1 MFRFVKNVQEG
12 ETSNSGIV
20 DALGRCHAIAR
31 QVSAGGGSYEGAWR
45 HGVKEGLGVHDATA
59 WGHFA
64 GEYAEGVK
72 EGFGCETGV
81 KGSYEGQWSGDVKHG
96 IGWEVEAAGTQFV
109 GEYDRGHRMRGVKI
123 MEDGSREYSGAGGAE
138 DMAVTNTGYIGALW
152 HVKAT

>member
-31 QVSAGGGSYEGAWR
+31 QESVGGGSYEGAWR

-81 KGSYEGQWSGDVKHG
+81 KGSYERGSGVETSSTG
-96 IGWEVEAAGTQFV
+96 SAGRWRQQGPSSSGSTTEVIECEV
-109 GEYDRGHRMRGVKI
+109 
-123 MEDGSREYSGAGGAE
+123 
-138 DMAVTNTGYIGALW
+138 
-152 HVKAT
+152 